1 MEDVIKNYSAD
12 FMQLKNTKEND
23 WFSKQRQSAFDIF
36 QESGF
41 PNTRVEDWKYTDVR
55 PIAKNTFSN
64 ITESNVAS
72 DNNEIDEI
80 LIKDLDCVN
89 LVFINGAYSEKYSDI
104 KNISSKIVIKSM
116 ADALI
121 NDESLLKKHLT
132 KHINQELSSFTAL
145 NTAFIQDGAYINLS
159 LIHI

>member
-41 PNTRVEDWKYTDVR
+41 PNTRVEDWKYTDVK

-64 ITESNVAS
+64 ITESN
-72 DNNEIDEI
+72 
-80 LIKDLDCVN
+80 IK
-89 LVFINGAYSEKYSDI
+89 ISEKFS
-104 KNISSKIVIKSM
+104 
-116 ADALI
+116 
-121 NDESLLKKHLT
+121 
-132 KHINQELSSFTAL
+132 
-145 NTAFIQDGAYINLS
+145 
-159 LIHI
+159 

>member
-55 PIAKNTFSN
+55 PIAKIHFQ
-64 ITESNVAS
+64 I
-72 DNNEIDEI
+72 
-80 LIKDLDCVN
+80 
-89 LVFINGAYSEKYSDI
+89 
-104 KNISSKIVIKSM
+104 
-116 ADALI
+116 
-121 NDESLLKKHLT
+121 LLKVMWP
-132 KHINQELSSFTAL
+132 
-145 NTAFIQDGAYINLS
+145 
-159 LIHI
+159 LIIIK